1 LYGRS
6 LAQVNYVYRELPSRS
21 FGMLFHAYLPK
32 SYVTIF
38 SSQLSF
44 QDIYLKQGRALDG
57 SDTLIQVLG
66 DDNSTVEFLRCEID
80 VRSLVVNNRPTSI
93 RLIDSFV
100 SLYQTR
106 FLINAKQSLNT
117 TTSSVEI
124 SGTLF
129 RGDRLSRST
138 FPLVYV

>member
-1 LYGRS
+1 
-6 LAQVNYVYRELPSRS
+6 
-21 FGMLFHAYLPK
+21 MLFHAYLPK

-44 QDIYLKQGRALDG
+44 QDVYLKQGRALDG

-138 FPLVYV
+138 LPLVYV

>member
-57 SDTLIQVLG
+57 SDTLVQVLG

-138 FPLVYV
+138 LPLVYV

>member
-1 LYGRS
+1 
-6 LAQVNYVYRELPSRS
+6 
-21 FGMLFHAYLPK
+21 
-32 SYVTIF
+32 
-38 SSQLSF
+38 
-44 QDIYLKQGRALDG
+44 
-57 SDTLIQVLG
+57 
-66 DDNSTVEFLRCEID
+66 

-129 RGDRLSRST
+129 RGDRLSYT
-138 FPLVYV
+138 LPLVYV

>member
-138 FPLVYV
+138 LPLVYV

>member
-1 LYGRS
+1 M
-6 LAQVNYVYRELPSRS
+6 YRELPSRS

-138 FPLVYV
+138 LPLVYV